1 MIRIGRK
8 HMFLRSLVTGVA
20 ALMLVGAVQAD
31 AQWKPE
37 KPLRIIVPWGAGG
50 STDQLV
56 RTLAADLEDA
66 LGQTVVVVNQPGGAG
81 AVGTK
86 AALDADHDGYTW
98 AAGAAKDLGTYGVT
112 GAIDT
117 HLKDWNLYLALV
129 NFTLLSANPDSKF
142 KSVADVVA
150 AMKTDPDS
158 VTIATGGINSAGG
171 ASAEALKAAAGGDYK
186 MITYDG
192 GNPAVLAAVAGE
204 AQLTTQLIAEQFEM
218 LRGKRLVPLATFTPD
233 AVDLEGIGTVP
244 SIKTDLP
251 NAKVGPVFFGIW
263 IPKEGTPAEVFATMD
278 EIWDTK
284 IANSPKLKEYADSKG
299 LTVNVVRGDE
309 AYKQAFPST
318 QINAW
323 QIYDGGN
330 AKVSPDTIGI
340 PRP

>member
-1 MIRIGRK
+1 
-8 HMFLRSLVTGVA
+8 MFLKSVITGVA
-20 ALMLVGAVQAD
+20 AILLAGTFQAN
-31 AQWKPE
+31 AEWKPE

-56 RTLAADLEDA
+56 RTLAAELEGE

-86 AALDADHDGYTW
+86 AAFDADRDGLTW

-142 KSVADVVA
+142 KTVEDVVA
-150 AMKTDPDS
+150 AMKNDPDS

-171 ASAEALKAAAGGDYK
+171 ASAEALKAAADGEYK
-186 MITYDG
+186 MVTYDG
-192 GNPAVLAAVAGE
+192 GNPAVMAAVAGE
-204 AQLTTQLIAEQFEM
+204 AQLTTQLIAEQYEM
-218 LRGKRLVPLATFTPD
+218 LRAKRLVPLATFTPN
-233 AVDLEGIGTVP
+233 AVDLDGIGTVP
-244 SIKTDLP
+244 SITADLP

-263 IPKEGTPAEVFATMD
+263 IPKEGTPAEVTETMD
-278 EIWDTK
+278 AIWDSK
-284 IANSPKLKEYADSKG
+284 IANSKALKDYAASKG
-299 LTVNVVRGDE
+299 LTVNVVHGDE

-323 QIYDGGN
+323 QIHDGGKSK
-330 AKVSPDTIGI
+330 ASPDTLGI

>member
-1 MIRIGRK
+1 
-8 HMFLRSLVTGVA
+8 MFLRSLVAGMA
-20 ALMLVGAVQAD
+20 AFLLIGSVQAG

-56 RTLAADLEDA
+56 RTLAADLEDS

-86 AALDADHDGYTW
+86 AAFDADHDGYTW
-98 AAGAAKDLGTYGVT
+98 TAGAAKDLGTYGVT

-129 NFTLLSANPDSKF
+129 NFTLLSANPDSKY
-142 KSVADVVA
+142 KSVDDVVA
-150 AMKTDPDS
+150 AMKNDPDS

-171 ASAEALKAAAGGDYK
+171 ASSEALKAATGGDYK
-186 MITYDG
+186 MVTYDG
-192 GNPAVLAAVAGE
+192 GNPAVMAAVSGE
-204 AQLTTQLIAEQFEM
+204 AELTTQLIAEQFEM
-218 LRGKRLVPLATFTPD
+218 LRAKKLTPLAAFTPNAID
-233 AVDLEGIGTVP
+233 IEGIGTVP
-244 SIKTDLP
+244 SITKTLP
-251 NAKVGPVFFGIW
+251 DAKVGPVFFGIW
-263 IPKEGTPAEVFATMD
+263 IPKEGTPPEVIATID
-278 EIWDTK
+278 EIWDNK
-284 IANSPKLKEYADSKG
+284 IANSPRLKEYAESKG

-323 QIYDGGN
+323 QIYEGGK
-330 AKVSPDTIGI
+330 AKVSPDTVGI